1 MKTITLR
8 ERTMLRFMNAVT
20 DKPDWTNKVFDE
32 AIVEKWRSEAVNDN
46 NEIPED
52 EEGVPFD
59 VEMTKAMFGYSI
71 QELRYRAEQH
81 ITSVHGA
88 VYALP
93 GDIYKSDTAISNEL
107 KLALQE
113 AVRPLEDAPES
124 QKDWHPGS
132 DGKVLD
138 LVHPSLFPL
147 IYGVSK
153 VLPVGSKATTLEDC
167 IKLIGHVRT
176 SSGSPVK
183 WTFQARKPRIL
194 TYINNLHPKHHS
206 KLYNVIE
213 EVIGAAIPSWEL
225 TLALANHGALYDA
238 PRRIQYDSAEYH
250 DGDKDGGEEDE
261 HETYP
266 QQEDDEEDE
275 AFEVRWEAW
284 DTARNERRRVI
295 LPEPPSEFNP
305 NEFLGEP
312 FTMMEKLGG
321 RPLQVIVKLASIE
334 LTPDKPEYGGGSWH
348 VEGMM
353 NEAICATAIYYYSS
367 ENVTESRLAF
377 RQQSHNF
384 DYDDVSYEQEHH
396 DWLHQVYG
404 LRQHRDTV
412 QDLGSVVTKEGR
424 LLTFPNILQHQVQP
438 FKLEDPT
445 KPGHRKILALFLVD
459 PHYSVI
465 STADV
470 PPQRHDWW
478 AEETFGPAHELP
490 SSTKMKELIELLPVE
505 LRDKVMDD
513 MEDDFPITLEKA
525 EGYREELMKER
536 MKFQLAHDGDFSSVE
551 ISLCEH

>member
-1 MKTITLR
+1 M
-8 ERTMLRFMNAVT
+8 FA
-20 DKPDWTNKVFDE
+20 E

-59 VEMTKAMFGYSI
+59 VEMTKAMFEYSI

-113 AVRPLEDAPES
+113 AIRPLEDVPES

-147 IYGVSK
+147 IYGASK

-167 IKLIGHVRT
+167 IKLIGHGEPLPKPESHWHVPKCC
-176 SSGSPVK
+176 SKNFQWLPCEVDISGE
-183 WTFQARKPRIL
+183 KPRSVVLTLGHSLDRLTESHRIL

-250 DGDKDGGEEDE
+250 DGYKDGGEEDE

-353 NEAICATAIYYYSS
+353 VSALLSLRLPTC
-367 ENVTESRLAF
+367 TET
-377 RQQSHNF
+377 
-384 DYDDVSYEQEHH
+384 VSPERSNLCH
-396 DWLHQVYG
+396 G
-404 LRQHRDTV
+404 N
-412 QDLGSVVTKEGR
+412 
-424 LLTFPNILQHQVQP
+424 LL
-438 FKLEDPT
+438 
-445 KPGHRKILALFLVD
+445 LFLGKCHRI
-459 PHYSVI
+459 PSGFP
-465 STADV
+465 TAV
-470 PPQRHDWW
+470 
-478 AEETFGPAHELP
+478 T
-490 SSTKMKELIELLPVE
+490 
-505 LRDKVMDD
+505 
-513 MEDDFPITLEKA
+513 
-525 EGYREELMKER
+525 
-536 MKFQLAHDGDFSSVE
+536 QL
-551 ISLCEH
+551 